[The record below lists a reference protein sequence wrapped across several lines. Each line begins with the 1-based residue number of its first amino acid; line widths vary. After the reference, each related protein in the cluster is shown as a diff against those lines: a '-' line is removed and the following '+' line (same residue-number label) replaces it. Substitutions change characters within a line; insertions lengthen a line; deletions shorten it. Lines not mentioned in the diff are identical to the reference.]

1 MGQVS
6 IGTVVKSTWPDDISA
21 VEYAAVG
28 QQPRELEGSQGLPF
42 VGNSGALAKD
52 YLAGAGLDT
61 DMMFFGHV
69 YQTVLPQG
77 DKPSATEVKH
87 GIDRIKE
94 ELAQFPN
101 LKAVV
106 LFGSYA
112 AKAAF
117 SLRGGI
123 TRVHGST
130 GTITLSDGRE
140 VNCLAVVHP
149 GYVQTQ
155 RSMRQKQQWDADC
168 RSVVARVMYLGKKLE
183 LPDISW
189 EAPLESPFS
198 GSARTD
204 VASGIIGLDTETAEQ
219 MGKRVDPRADP
230 LLITGLSDGRVIP
243 GAPTFSKGAEPI
255 AWNMPFDAVVIDNW
269 DLPWHDGKMLAH
281 LLGEFDTTM
290 KGCATRILGRPMM
303 EYDGALRAEAATKIR
318 AGIGIEDEAVYRFS
332 AYCVQDALAHKDLFD
347 ALYRRASPEIRSL
360 YERVERPMLRLYAKW
375 TSLGVFRLDREAAM
389 RKRDAVDGRIRE
401 MRADLMAETG
411 VDSVHKHAKLA
422 QALGL
427 PSTAKANVERD
438 WRKLNARQRKVITLI
453 GDLRS
458 AERQV
463 STYLDSWLEWPE
475 PLLST
480 IWRPTAAW
488 TGRPGSA
495 DLNLQNIPGPCG
507 KCSMCNA
514 NQPDD
519 CPLNL
524 KPLLLAPEGK
534 VLLEADNS
542 QAELRVAAHNS
553 QDQAMIKAFTE
564 GILING
570 ERIYDLHEW
579 ARLQLGI
586 NDRRQAKIAVLATFY
601 GSGTADEVIMTTL
614 RGIFHGYVR
623 WSKKV
628 GRMSVVPG
636 LFGRQMYVPPHPN
649 ENHRKREAVNA
660 PSQGGAVDILKI
672 QSNDL
677 ENAGFDTRHAIHDS
691 CLVAVDE
698 SEATEDTRRQIVEIM
713 ENAVKLSVPL
723 KVGIGQWPQH

>member
-1 MGQVS
+1 MSS
-6 IGTVVKSTWPDDISA
+6 IGAVVKSTYPANISA
-21 VEYAAVG
+21 VEYAAIG
-28 QQPRELEGSQGLPF
+28 QQPREIEGEQGKPF
-42 VGNSGALAKD
+42 AGNSGALAID
-52 YLAGAGLDT
+52 YLKGAGLDT
-61 DMMFFGHV
+61 DMMFLGHV
-69 YQTVLPQG
+69 YQTVLAQG
-77 DKPSATEVKH
+77 QKPSSTEVKH
-87 GIDRIKE
+87 GIARIKE
-94 ELAQFPN
+94 ELTKFPN

-130 GTITLSDGRE
+130 GKLELPDGRE
-140 VNCLAVVHP
+140 IDCLAVVHP

-155 RSMRQKQQWDADC
+155 RTMRRKQQWDADC
-168 RSVVARVMYLGKKLE
+168 RSVVARTMYLGKALE
-183 LPDISW
+183 LPKITW
-189 EAPLESPFS
+189 EPLLSS
-198 GSARTD
+198 NTD
-204 VASGIIGLDTETAEQ
+204 VAPGPIGLDTETAEQ
-219 MGKRVDPRADP
+219 MGDKVDPRQDP

-243 GAPTFSKGAEPI
+243 GAPTFAKGAAPI

-281 LLGEFDTTM
+281 LTGEFDTSM

-303 EYDGALRAEAATKIR
+303 EYDGELRKEAAEKIR

-332 AYCVQDALAHKDLFD
+332 AYCVQDALAHKDTFD
-347 ALYRRASPEIRSL
+347 ALSRRATPEIMGL

-389 RKRDAVDGRIRE
+389 KKRDAVDGRIRE
-401 MRADLMAETG
+401 MRADLLAETG

-422 QALGL
+422 AALGL
-427 PSTAKANVERD
+427 PSTAKAFVERE
-438 WRKLNARQRKVITLI
+438 WRKLNARQRKVIGLV

-463 STYLDSWLEWPE
+463 STYLDSWLEWPN

-507 KCSMCNA
+507 KCQMCRA
-514 NQPDD
+514 EREDE

-524 KPLLLAPEGK
+524 KPLLLAPPGT
-534 VLLEADNS
+534 VLYEFDNS

-553 QDQAMIKAFTE
+553 QDQAMIEAFT
-564 GILING
+564 NG
-570 ERIYDLHEW
+570 LVIDGVRTYDLHEW
-579 ARLQLGI
+579 ARQKLGI
-586 NDRRQAKIAVLATFY
+586 PDRRTAKIGVLATFY
-601 GSGTADEVIMTTL
+601 GSATADEQLMATL
-614 RGIFHGYVR
+614 RSIFHGYVR
-623 WSKKV
+623 WAAKV
-628 GRMSVVPG
+628 GRMQIVPG
-636 LFGRQMYVPPHPN
+636 LFGRMFHVPPHPN

-660 PSQGGAVDILKI
+660 PSQGGAVDVLKI
-672 QSNDL
+672 QCAKVES
-677 ENAGFDTRHAIHDS
+677 AGFDTRHAIHDS

-698 SEATEDTRRQIVEIM
+698 SDAGEDVQREIVDIM
-713 ENAVKLSVPL
+713 ENAVALSVPL
-723 KVGIGQWPQH
+723 KVGAGKWPQH